1 MCNLDDHANN
11 SGRYTLDLND
21 AIVYNGQ
28 NLPNSKSI
36 VEARCS
42 DINDVIHEHNLQTC
56 DIPISLIFETV
67 ETGDLES
74 FIAFCEKKE
83 REANGQA
90 V

>member
-1 MCNLDDHANN
+1 MGNLNERTAS
-11 SGRYTLDLND
+11 SGRYTWNPDD

-28 NLPNSKSI
+28 NLPDSKSI
-36 VEARCS
+36 VDARCS
-42 DINDVIHEHNLQTC
+42 EMNDVIHEHNLHAY
-56 DIPISLIFETV
+56 DIPIPLILETV